1 MKPLLDIAD
10 LEVRYGP
17 AVALSGV
24 SLSVP
29 PGTTVGL
36 VGESGSG
43 KTTLGK
49 AVLGLVPVAGGAIR
63 LAGRE
68 ITELRP
74 KERRALSG
82 VVQVVFQNPYLSFN
96 PRRTIGQAVAEAL
109 PRGTRRD
116 EARERVAAMLDRV
129 GVDPDAA
136 RRYPGQFSGGQ
147 LQRIAIA
154 RALVPDPRL
163 LICDEAVSALDLSV
177 QAHVLNLLADLRA
190 ERGLSYLF
198 ITHDLAVVRHVADR
212 VVVLRRG
219 EVVESGRVDDVC
231 ERPRHPYTREL
242 LAAAPVPDPVAQAR
256 RRAERRAPAP
266 REDPLR

>member
-1 MKPLLDIAD
+1 MRPLLDIAN
-10 LEVRYGP
+10 LEVRYGD
-17 AVALSGV
+17 ALALSDV
-24 SLSVP
+24 SLSVRS
-29 PGTTVGL
+29 GQTVGL

-49 AVLGLVPVAGGAIR
+49 AVLGLVPVSQGEIR
-63 LAGRE
+63 LDGKE
-68 ITELRP
+68 ITDLGV

-82 VVQVVFQNPYLSFN
+82 RIQVVFQNPYSSFN
-96 PRRTIGQAVAEAL
+96 PRRTIGQAVAETL
-109 PRGTRRD
+109 PKGTPRD
-116 EARERVAAMLDRV
+116 EARERVGAMLDRV
-129 GVDPDAA
+129 GVDRDAA
-136 RRYPGQFSGGQ
+136 HRYPGQFSGGQ

-154 RALVPDPRL
+154 RALMPDPRL

-198 ITHDLAVVRHVADR
+198 ITHDLAVVRHLADR

-231 ERPRHPYTREL
+231 ETPRHPYTRAL

-256 RRAERRAPAP
+256 RRAERRALA
-266 REDPLR
+266 